1 MEKTKVRQLIKVGCG
16 VDVMQ
21 LTENQFG
28 IDMLDDKCIDI
39 INKVL

>member
-21 LTENQFG
+21 LTKGLLELKLFDNKYIG
-28 IDMLDDKCIDI
+28 I
-39 INKVL
+39 INEVL

>member
-21 LTENQFG
+21 LIKGLLELKLFDNKYIG
-28 IDMLDDKCIDI
+28 I
-39 INKVL
+39 INEVL